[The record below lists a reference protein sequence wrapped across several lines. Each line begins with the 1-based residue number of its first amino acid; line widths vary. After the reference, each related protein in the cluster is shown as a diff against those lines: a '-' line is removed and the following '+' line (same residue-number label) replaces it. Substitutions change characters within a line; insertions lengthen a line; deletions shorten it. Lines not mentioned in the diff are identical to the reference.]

1 MHTNFIYNVKQK
13 GANKKIYILGVPV
26 YSEYYKN
33 DYIKR
38 SYFFSIFQA
47 KKYQYKTVYYF
58 LKIKFWQKFNL
69 EKMFVEQNQNS
80 LVNLKVLDIKIEAKL
95 KTLIQCQSL
104 HKETF
109 GPYKSAFK
117 DKTVVLVASG
127 PTAKYHLPIENAI
140 YVGVNNACLLENVKL
155 DFLFCQDFYMDE
167 EKRNAIVNY
176 RPKECQKF
184 FGRIPDFRYE
194 RCLKTESA
202 KHVRR
207 CPQYLIERAYA
218 KEYYVQD
225 EYQNSFALDIER
237 EPLTPA
243 GIAFSAIQFILHAH
257 PCKIYL
263 VGCDCSKGFFYKSN
277 ITFNVEYQINAW
289 NRVKRHIDELY
300 PDIEIVSINPV
311 GLRGLFKDEYSD
323 NYLESLSNEE
333 RAIINV

>member
-1 MHTNFIYNVKQK
+1 MNSSERVSIKEIVRDLDLKVVHMPENRDY
-13 GANKKIYILGVPV
+13 YV
-26 YSEYYKN
+26 YSQDINRPGLQFAGYFEDFAYERIQIVGKTEYNYFS
-33 DYIKR
+33 YI
-38 SYFFSIFQA
+38 
-47 KKYQYKTVYYF
+47 
-58 LKIKFWQKFNL
+58 
-69 EKMFVEQNQNS
+69 
-80 LVNLKVLDIKIEAKL
+80 
-95 KTLIQCQSL
+95 
-104 HKETF
+104 
-109 GPYKSAFK
+109 
-117 DKTVVLVASG
+117 
-127 PTAKYHLPIENAI
+127 
-140 YVGVNNACLLENVKL
+140 
-155 DFLFCQDFYMDE
+155 DE

-300 PDIEIVSINPV
+300 PDIEIISINPV
-311 GLRGLFKDEYSD
+311 GLKGLFKDEYTD

-333 RAIINV
+333 RAALNV